1 MPREEKFS
9 AGEPIAARPELSNW
23 QPQTA
28 PETPIRRVRGYK
40 KVLPQGA
47 TDTQG
52 TGGIFAKRLIRT
64 LGGVFLLAML
74 GAGGYFGAE
83 PLMNVLERRLSQV
96 SVEGEFRYVGKQRT
110 MDLISAELNSDFM
123 QLDLMKL
130 KAVLESDPWVE
141 YAALGRQWPDTL
153 LVKIIEQKPIARW
166 GDTGFMNQRGEIIH
180 VDNTDELT
188 ELPRLDGDET
198 DASKIMQQYQD
209 LSQLLRGRGLEIIRL
224 SGDQKKSW
232 RVTLKG
238 NIEVAIGRDQVM
250 EKMRRFITV
259 YDKHLNRLWPD
270 VKAVDVRYT
279 NGVAVQW
286 LPQSEASKQFIKSSS
301 AK

>member
-1 MPREEKFS
+1 VPREEKFS
-9 AGEPIAARPELSNW
+9 AGEPIAARPELGNW
-23 QPQTA
+23 QPQPA
-28 PETPIRRVRGYK
+28 PETPIRRVQGYK

-47 TDTQG
+47 TDTEG
-52 TGGIFAKRLIRT
+52 SGIFSRRLVRT
-64 LGGVFLLAML
+64 LGGVFFLAML
-74 GAGGYFGAE
+74 CTGGYFAAE
-83 PLMNVLERRLSQV
+83 PVMNLLERPLSQV
-96 SVEGEFRYVGKQRT
+96 TVEGEFRYVGKQRT
-110 MDLISAELNSDFM
+110 MDLISAELNSDFL

-180 VDNTDELT
+180 VDNTDALT
-188 ELPRLDGDET
+188 DLPRLDGDET
-198 DASKIMQQYQD
+198 DANRIMQQYQD
-209 LSQLLRGRGLEIIRL
+209 LSQLLRSRGLEIVTL
-224 SGDQKKSW
+224 SGDKKKSW

-238 NIEVAIGRDQVM
+238 NIDLVIGRDQVM

-259 YDKHLNRLWPD
+259 YDKHLSSLWPD

-279 NGVAVQW
+279 NGIAVQW
-286 LPQSEASKQFIKSSS
+286 LPESEASKQFIKPSLI
-301 AK
+301 K